1 MVRTVI
7 SHNEQKLVT
16 RRGIKKS
23 RLQLKPVK
31 VRIQLHEQEKV
42 LRAIELL
49 KKKEVSKSRQKIDK
63 ELKLHFEKLSKQ
75 YFANG
80 DFEQLINPTPYWSTL
95 CSSQQDMYREK
106 FASNPE
112 CPTIPTEVHR
122 FLIGEKEVEKEMRRR
137 VLTNK
142 LEALSATE
150 HWRLVEKY
158 RRHSGSMQ
166 EFVENT
172 MELNIPTLVIEEFFK
187 QEGGNHLTRAVLTPV
202 PLPMEL

>member
-7 SHNEQKLVT
+7 SNNDKKS
-16 RRGIKKS
+16 RNIKKI

-31 VRIQLHEQEKV
+31 ARIPLHEQEKV

-49 KKKEVSKSRQKIDK
+49 KKEEQSKIRQKIDQ
-63 ELKLHFEKLSKQ
+63 ELQLHFEKLSKQ
-75 YFANG
+75 YFASG
-80 DFEQLINPTPYWSTL
+80 DFEQLINPSPYWSTL
-95 CSSQQDMYREK
+95 CKSQQDMYREK
-106 FASNPE
+106 FAINPE
-112 CPTIPTEVHR
+112 CPTIPTRVQR

-158 RRHSGSMQ
+158 RRHSGSVQ

-172 MELNIPTLVIEEFFK
+172 MELNIPTLVIEEFFR
-187 QEGGNHLTRAVLTPV
+187 QEGGNHPTRAVLAPV
-202 PLPMEL
+202 PLSMEL